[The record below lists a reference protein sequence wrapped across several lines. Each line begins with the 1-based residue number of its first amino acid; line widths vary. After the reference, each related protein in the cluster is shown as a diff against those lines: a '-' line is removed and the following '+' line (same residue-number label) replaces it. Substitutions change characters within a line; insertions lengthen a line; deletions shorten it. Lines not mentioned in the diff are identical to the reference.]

1 MSRLPF
7 LITIDTE
14 GDNLWSRPKEIETH
28 NAAYLP
34 RFQALCEAKGQ
45 KPTYLV
51 NYEMAISPLFVEFAT
66 DVLRRGVG
74 EIGMHLHAWNSPPL
88 TPLTSDDNR
97 YHPYLIEYPDDV
109 MEQKIDFMT
118 KLLQDTFETDIVSHR
133 AGRWAFDH
141 RYARMLLAHG
151 YKVDCSI
158 TPHVSWSS
166 RMGDPN
172 GQGGSNYR
180 FCPETQYFTSH
191 DDPRRSGQ
199 SAMLEVP
206 MTVKRRGGAFG
217 RLIDD
222 HTADQSLMRRAVQK
236 ICPLVS
242 WLRPN
247 GRNRSE
253 MIGLLDQILV
263 DGTGHAEFML
273 HSSEFMPGGSPT
285 FRDEASIEKLYDD
298 LTALFESA
306 KDRFAGST
314 LAEVHRRTMACSG
327 VQAAAS

>member
-14 GDNLWSRPKEIETH
+14 GDNLWARLKEIETR
-28 NAAYLP
+28 NATYLP
-34 RFQALCEAKGQ
+34 RFQELCEVYGQ

-51 NYEMAISPLFVEFAT
+51 NYEMAISPAFVEFAK
-66 DVLRRGVG
+66 DVQRRDAG

-88 TPLTSDDNR
+88 TPLTADDNR
-97 YHPYLIEYPDDV
+97 YHPYLIEYPDEV

-158 TPHVSWSS
+158 TPHVSWTS

-180 FCPETQYFTSH
+180 LCPETQYFINE
-191 DDPRRSGQ
+191 DDPRRSGD

-217 RLIDD
+217 RLVDD
-222 HTADQSLMRRAVQK
+222 HTTDQSLMRRAVQK
-236 ICPLVS
+236 VCPLVS

-253 MIGLLDQILV
+253 MIDLLDQVLA

-298 LTALFESA
+298 LTALFEAA
-306 KDRFAGST
+306 KDRFVGST
-314 LAEVHRRTMACSG
+314 LAEVHHQTMACSA